1 MFNKS
6 LQIDEYTSRTIIAL
20 KSSRCSDPIELI
32 VIYNHTI
39 NMVEE
44 NMVKIMYLCI
54 FLIDKL
60 LKSLDMNFR

>member
-32 VIYNHTI
+32 VIYNHTM

-44 NMVKIMYLCI
+44 NMVKIMY
-54 FLIDKL
+54 
-60 LKSLDMNFR
+60 

>member
-32 VIYNHTI
+32 VIYNHLM

-44 NMVKIMYLCI
+44 NMVKIMY
-54 FLIDKL
+54 
-60 LKSLDMNFR
+60 